1 MTTVFWRT
9 MPVHV
14 RIWNLVVLPLVW
26 AVASPCAAFQ
36 TGPRTLENLLQPSA
50 EERQSHEP
58 GPLDRLATQQP
69 DGPRAAG
76 QPAAAAKRLAVPE
89 QAAVDEA
96 MELIHQAFEET
107 IQSAATNLDAAIRT
121 FLETADKTADPARKF
136 ALLLLAERLALE
148 ARATSTA
155 VDVLARRAALF
166 EIDAL
171 AARLALLARV
181 ARADDARPE
190 PPLFEHVAETARL
203 ACTAERF
210 DLADAAVDLAE
221 TIARAIEKDEKIRL
235 AESRRKREPPPATVA
250 PRLLAEATSLRKAA
264 RDRRRQAF
272 EYATARDTLAAY
284 PNDAEAAETVGRY
297 LCFVKRDWPA
307 GLAALARGRDPGLRD
322 TAARELALAKD
333 PRVAAT
339 VRLGLA
345 NDWWRLAEADESLP
359 ADQVAALKAHA
370 SGIYRDIA
378 GRLTDPID
386 AALARKRAGGAEPAA
401 AERRPAQKPGLPT
414 LDSKL
419 LEDRR

>member
-1 MTTVFWRT
+1 
-9 MPVHV
+9 MPVQG
-14 RIWNLVVLPLVW
+14 RIWNLVVLPAVW

-50 EERQSHEP
+50 EERQSREP
-58 GPLDRLATQQP
+58 GPLDRLATEQP

-121 FLETADKTADPARKF
+121 FRDTADKTADPARKF

-171 AARLALLARV
+171 AVRLALLARV
-181 ARADDARPE
+181 ARAEDARPE
-190 PPLFEHVAETARL
+190 PPLFEHVAETARR

-235 AESRRKREPPPATVA
+235 AESRRKREPPPATLA
-250 PRLLAEATSLRKAA
+250 PRLLAEATTLRKAA

-272 EYATARDTLAAY
+272 DYATARDTLAAY

-297 LCFVKRDWPA
+297 LCFVKRDWPE

-322 TAARELALAKD
+322 TAAREIALAKD

-339 VRLGLA
+339 VRLRLA

-359 ADQVAALKAHA
+359 ADHVAALKSHA
-370 SGIYRDIA
+370 AGIYRDIA
-378 GRLTDPID
+378 DRLTDPID
-386 AALARKRAGGAEPAA
+386 AALARKRAGNAEPGP

-414 LDSKL
+414 LDSRL
-419 LEDRR
+419 QEDRR